1 MLNRKNFSV
10 ISTFFIFAL
19 ILFTSQS
26 FARKFYFSTSGNDS
40 YTTTQA
46 QNPNTPWKTLLKL
59 ETFGNSGIAL
69 AGDTFAF
76 KRGDVFIN
84 GRDDFG
90 SLKWWANNGY
100 TCPSGTAQNPIV
112 FTNYGNGA
120 LPNFLFPNPSIKIG
134 RNRVVLAF
142 NGVKYIVIDGLQFN
156 DYRFPANDKVSTAY
170 TAMGVLLGEE
180 GTSSMVSNSI
190 IKNCEFNNI
199 GYGIS
204 TCGSYNKVI
213 NNKFTNFKNVGDTS
227 GINDIGA
234 VPLILQSGKFNL
246 IQNNYIKGGWAFSGA
261 TASGAGL
268 NGVGIEIINNFD
280 SSKIIYNTIIDCAGA
295 LEIGNI
301 TGFSS
306 IGCDNDT
313 FAYNK
318 IINTAVICFTST
330 NGVFASNS
338 SNLKFTNFF
347 SET

>member
-1 MLNRKNFSV
+1 MLYSKR
-10 ISTFFIFAL
+10 IFFILSCFILAL
-19 ILFTSQS
+19 NLFTSQS

-46 QNPNTPWKTLLKL
+46 QNSNTPWKSLIKL
-59 ETFGNSGIAL
+59 ETFGNSGLAF

-112 FTNYGNGA
+112 FTNYGSGA
-120 LPNFLFPNPSIKIG
+120 LPNFLFPSPSVKIG
-134 RNRVVLAF
+134 SNRIVLAF
-142 NGVKYIVIDGLQFN
+142 NGVSYIVVDGLQFN
-156 DYRFPANDKVSTAY
+156 DYRFPINDKVSTAF
-170 TAMGVLLGEE
+170 TAMGILLGEE
-180 GTSSMVSNSI
+180 GTNSSVSNSI

-204 TCGSYNKVI
+204 ACGSYNSII
-213 NNKFTNFKNVGDTS
+213 NNKLTNFKNVGDTS
-227 GINDIGA
+227 GTFDSGA
-234 VPLILQSGKFNL
+234 SPLILQSGKFNL
-246 IQNNYIKGGWAFSGA
+246 VQNNYIKGGWAFTGS
-261 TASGAGL
+261 TASGSGL

-295 LEIGNI
+295 IEIGNI
-301 TGFSS
+301 TGVSS

-313 FAYNK
+313 FSYNK
-318 IINTAVICFTST
+318 IINTGVICFTST
-330 NGVFASNS
+330 NGFFTSNS
-338 SNLKFTNFF
+338 SNLKFWNNVFI
-347 SET
+347 